1 MYNLDEMFRNT
12 LFIFLLLNY
21 KDKEFYEKKISRC
34 LNRSHTRRPI
44 FSFFFY
50 VSLEIILD
58 TRSNRLTK
66 ELQGYLS
73 SSTINFLVQ

>member
-1 MYNLDEMFRNT
+1 MKKKFHDAWTVLTLDVPF
-12 LFIFLLLNY
+12 
-21 KDKEFYEKKISRC
+21 
-34 LNRSHTRRPI
+34 

>member
-1 MYNLDEMFRNT
+1 MKKKFHDE
-12 LFIFLLLNY
+12 
-21 KDKEFYEKKISRC
+21 